1 MTKKKLIWI
10 TGGMASGKSTLR
22 SQLLDLLKKYDGKL
36 IKEPGLEYTDYGNV
50 AAVGDCTKKNQCNGL
65 DSSFGRLKK
74 EGALA
79 TTEFCIK
86 NYNITILEGA
96 QTSAQWVLPLCE
108 MCLKH
113 NCRFYLVHLDLRYWE
128 NYQRLRTRLLAS
140 GKTEKDIS
148 DDKLESIRG
157 KNNQARLID
166 EKCTLTGFVKVIKLN
181 TEDMSTEDKLY
192 NVINGTKLKI

>member
-1 MTKKKLIWI
+1 MAKKKLIWI

-22 SQLLDLLKKYDGKL
+22 QQLIDLLKDHDGKL
-36 IKEPGLEYTDYGNV
+36 IQEPGLEYTDYGSV
-50 AAVGDCTKKNQCNGL
+50 AAVGNCVKTNQCNGL
-65 DSSFGRLKK
+65 DSSFSRLKK

-79 TTEFCIK
+79 TTEHCIE

-128 NYQRLRTRLLAS
+128 NYRRLSQRLLAS
-140 GKTEKDIS
+140 GKTDLDIT
-148 DDKLESIRG
+148 DDKLDSVRG
-157 KNNQARLID
+157 KNNQARLIN
-166 EKCTLTGFVKVIKLN
+166 EKCTLSGFVKVIRLN
-181 TEDMSTEDKLY
+181 TEGMSTEDKLME
-192 NVINGTKLKI
+192 VINRTKLKI

>member
-1 MTKKKLIWI
+1 MAKKKLIWI

-22 SQLLDLLKKYDGKL
+22 SQLLNLLKQHDGKL

-50 AAVGDCTKKNQCNGL
+50 AAVGDCTKTNQCNGL
-65 DSSFGRLKK
+65 DTSFSRLKK

-79 TTEFCIK
+79 TTEHCIK
-86 NYNITILEGA
+86 NYDVTILEGA

-113 NCRFYLVHLDLRYWE
+113 DCKFYLVHLDLRYWE

-140 GKTEKDIS
+140 GKTDKDIT
-148 DDKLESIRG
+148 DDKLDSVRG
-157 KNNQARLID
+157 KNNQSRLIN
-166 EKCTLTGFVKVIKLN
+166 EKCTLTGFVKVIRLN
-181 TEDMSTEDKLY
+181 TEDMSTEEKIM